1 MIGAVA
7 TAAALIDRNRNGGI
21 GRDVHAS
28 RLAGMYLY
36 ITGIINLINYM
47 IAIHRWPICHWCT
60 VFGYWWAKFAK
71 TLRVR

>member
-1 MIGAVA
+1 MIYTPLKICSIYAGVIGAVA

-36 ITGIINLINYM
+36 ITGN
-47 IAIHRWPICHWCT
+47 
-60 VFGYWWAKFAK
+60 
-71 TLRVR
+71 

>member
-36 ITGIINLINYM
+36 IILVINLINY
-47 IAIHRWPICHWCT
+47 IGNCNS
-60 VFGYWWAKFAK
+60 
-71 TLRVR
+71 

>member
-28 RLAGMYLY
+28 RLAGMYKTDYLLVFS
-36 ITGIINLINYM
+36 TEGP
-47 IAIHRWPICHWCT
+47 RT
-60 VFGYWWAKFAK
+60 VFICLTVTVLAP
-71 TLRVR
+71 V

>member
-1 MIGAVA
+1 MYEYITNTWILDRPVIYTPLKICSIYAGVIGAVA

-36 ITGIINLINYM
+36 ITGN
-47 IAIHRWPICHWCT
+47 
-60 VFGYWWAKFAK
+60 
-71 TLRVR
+71 